1 MEIDGLYNKTFT
13 NLSRSMDLRAA
24 GHRTISS
31 NIANIDTP
39 NYKAFDF
46 VVNEEM
52 KKLEQAPDN
61 IKPVATHPEHISSDA
76 NGFNQYNCKV
86 RESSEHSLRN
96 DGNTVD
102 LDREMAEMSKN
113 NLMYNVS
120 AQLLTKKIQQLMS
133 VIQGGR

>member
-13 NLSRSMDLRAA
+13 DLSRSLDLRADK
-24 GHRTISS
+24 HRISSS
-31 NIANIDTP
+31 NIANMDTP
-39 NYKAFDF
+39 GYKAFDF

-52 KKLEQAPDN
+52 KKLEQSPNN
-61 IKPVATHPEHISSDA
+61 IKPVTTHPEHISLYDS
-76 NGFNQYNCKV
+76 GFNQYSCKL
-86 RESSEHSLRN
+86 RESSGHSLRN

-113 NLMYNVS
+113 NLMYNIS
-120 AQLLTKKIQQLMS
+120 TQLLSKKIQKLMS

>member
-24 GHRTISS
+24 SHRMISS

-52 KKLEQAPDN
+52 KKLEQAPNN
-61 IKPVATHPEHISSDA
+61 IKPATTHPEHISLYDS
-76 NGFNQYNCKV
+76 GFNQYNCKV
-86 RESSEHSLRN
+86 KESSEYSLRN

-120 AQLLTKKIQQLMS
+120 AQLLSKKIQKLMS

>member
-13 NLSRSMDLRAA
+13 NLSSSMDLRAA
-24 GHRTISS
+24 NHRMISS

-52 KKLEQAPDN
+52 KKLEQTPNN
-61 IKPVATHPEHISSDA
+61 IKPVTTHPEHISLDDS
-76 NGFNQYNCKV
+76 GFNQYNCKV

-120 AQLLTKKIQQLMS
+120 AQLLSKKIQQLMS